1 MSLPVVIAVLSAV
14 LFSTALSAAE
24 PVAADKAKAD
34 AVAAPQADANSAEA
48 KVEASLAKMRELVKA
63 RKWNELIQQ
72 FKDENI
78 SSWVSGFKDK
88 SVANLK
94 AAEAANL
101 RGQAY
106 AGMKDGVS
114 AEKDLK
120 IAVDLAAGKGDY
132 WFALADTYRDLLK
145 DDKRALDS
153 YNKTFECAG
162 KSYGWMPISVTLSA
176 ASILMKQEKYDEAF
190 KVMQRYDESDLQQMA
205 PVWGDRM
212 RAANEQINAK
222 LEKKGNSLLVVLAE
236 KGKSEY
242 QIVVPDKYPTPAIGE
257 DMKQVARLLQT
268 AFKANGADL
277 PVVAESA
284 RDSAKP
290 GIFLGDT
297 AFSRTNGI
305 NISQLK
311 GWSYI
316 QKVIGRDLVIVGN
329 DQPCPAPPDPKKFQ
343 FAKLATAKGVT
354 DFLQSYAGTRFL
366 YPDNGA
372 WTHLSNVAN
381 VDLLT
386 TPAIEY
392 LPTPKIAVPSN
403 LDIKKTPFME
413 FDITYPFV
421 ISFYH
426 LAQNRFPLVDIDNE
440 THSWNRAIPP
450 DEVTFAAHPEY
461 FALLG
466 GKRVLTGGGA
476 QAQYCISNSEVQEL
490 LYKDMERLF
499 KMGFQN
505 VALGQPDGFRGCEC
519 EPCKQ
524 LFGTGPD
531 WGEKVWILHRKL
543 AERAYKAFPDRIVT
557 ISVYAITE
565 TLPKTFKSFP
575 PNVRLTLCGTRD
587 FELAT
592 WQKFGSPQGFGTYLY
607 YWCPNMM
614 PRYFPMRTP
623 LYVENATKRL
633 MAANVRSIT
642 RDGNGGIAYGLE
654 GPTYYTMGRMF
665 DGPGVHTGKNLFN
678 EFVFASFGKS
688 APAMQSFY
696 DQLYNSLEIY
706 SRYMATR
713 EDGWAFQDIYGRGR
727 KHLSTPESI
736 IALLYPMELINSLEK
751 QLALA
756 EKADTSPKVQ
766 TRLTLVRREFNYFKS
781 VVNTVHLYNAYQ
793 ISPDTA
799 SLDRLLNSIDALRA
813 GVDTLFTK
821 GNELKGWA
829 CPMFPPM
836 GHSANALKLRDD
848 GYQEPYKNSFLN
860 WDTAAK
866 RKASLTNAKRL
877 IAGSAKSPV
886 SIDSPLWD
894 KVQAQPLASNNAA
907 NTKPLNTQVRAMSDN
922 ANIYLRFDNT
932 LPPGAT
938 ADAVDKERVE
948 AYLSPAPDSP
958 ITYRFTAGLKPT
970 AHAQAARGLI
980 EDLMNLDYG
989 KFDSLWLAE
998 WTHTAIHDPAGNRLT
1013 VMMTI
1018 PLRSIPQAAVKTNA
1032 IWNANFQRVNPA
1044 GGAPKEAYVWSMI
1057 PGGAGI
1063 EDSRGNGELSL
1074 SGDGASG
1081 SSSAVNPLKVIR
1093 EKTYKDSFEIP
1104 PQWKEQIAKGP
1115 LLELTGWRFRADPL
1129 EQGVKNEWF
1138 KSTNYA
1144 EADWFP
1150 MNVPSFWGENEACG
1164 DLQGYGWHRV
1174 AFTVPAEW
1182 QGKTLRLMFCSVDE
1196 QAWIYLN
1203 GIQVGEHS
1211 EKSEGKLFTALYD
1224 APFIIDIPP
1233 DKLKIGGENVM
1244 YVLVSNQIKAG
1255 GIWRPVFGCA
1265 VDKK

>member
-1 MSLPVVIAVLSAV
+1 MKTSVKIIVCWLLVSML
-14 LFSTALSAAE
+14 LNLQ
-24 PVAADKAKAD
+24 AADTAKPD
-34 AVAAPQADANSAEA
+34 ATAVTQAPANSAEA
-48 KVEASLAKMRELVKA
+48 KAEASLTKMRELAKD

-72 FKDENI
+72 FKNEDI
-78 SSWVSGFKDK
+78 SSWNSGFKDK
-88 SVANLK
+88 SIANVK

-106 AGMKDGVS
+106 VGIKDGAH

-120 IAVDLAAGKGDY
+120 LAVELAPGKGDY
-132 WFALADTYRDLLK
+132 WFPLAEAYRDILK
-145 DDKRALDS
+145 DDKRALEA

-162 KSYGWMPISVTLSA
+162 KSYGWMPISTTLNA
-176 ASILMKQEKYDEAF
+176 ASILVKQEKYQEASQ
-190 KVMQRYDESDLQQMA
+190 VMQRYDDNDIQQMPA
-205 PVWGDRM
+205 VWGDKM
-212 RAANEQINAK
+212 RALNEQLTAK
-222 LEKKGNSLLVVLAE
+222 LGKEENSKLAVLAE
-236 KGKSEY
+236 KGKSDY
-242 QIVVPDKYPTPAIGE
+242 QIIVPDKYPTPAIAE

-277 PVVAESA
+277 PIVAESA
-284 RDSAKP
+284 LDKAKP

-297 AFSRTNGI
+297 AFARAKGI
-305 NISQLK
+305 NVSQLK

-316 QKVIGRDLVIVGN
+316 LKVIDKNLIIAGN
-329 DQPCPAPPDPKKFQ
+329 DQPCPAPPNPKKFQ
-343 FAKLATAKGVT
+343 FDKVATAKGVT

-372 WTHLSNVAN
+372 WSPLAGIAK

-386 TPAIEY
+386 TPTIEY
-392 LPTPKIAVPSN
+392 LPTPKIAVPLN
-403 LDIKKTPFME
+403 LDIKKTPLME
-413 FDITYPFV
+413 FDVTFPFV

-440 THSWNRAIPP
+440 THSWNRAIPT
-450 DEVTFAAHPEY
+450 EESTFAAHPEY

-476 QAQYCISNSEVQEL
+476 QAQYCISNPEVQEL
-490 LYKDMERLF
+490 LYKDIERLF
-499 KMGFQN
+499 KMGFQT

-519 EPCKQ
+519 DPCKK
-524 LFGTGPD
+524 LFDTGSD
-531 WGEKVWILHRKL
+531 WGEKVWILHRNL

-565 TLPKTFKSFP
+565 NLPKTFKSFP
-575 PNVRLTLCGTRD
+575 PNVRLTLCGTREP
-587 FELAT
+587 ELAV
-592 WQKFGSPQGFGTYLY
+592 WQKFGSPQGFSTYLY

-623 LYVENATKRL
+623 LYVQNAANRL
-633 MAANVRSIT
+633 MAANVRTIT
-642 RDGNGGIAYGLE
+642 RDGNGGVAYGLE

-665 DGPGVHTGKNLFN
+665 DGPGIHSAKSLVN
-678 EFVFASFGKS
+678 EFLIASFGKS
-688 APAMQSFY
+688 APAMQGFY

-713 EDGWAFQDIYGRGR
+713 EDGWAFVDMYGRGR
-727 KHLSTPESI
+727 KHLSNPESI
-736 IALLYPMELINSLEK
+736 IAFLYPVDLIKSLEK

-756 EKADTSPKVQ
+756 EKADNSPKVQ
-766 TRLTLVRREFNYFKS
+766 TRLALVRKEFNYLKS

-799 SLDRLLNSIDALRA
+799 SLERLLNSIDALRA
-813 GVDTLFTK
+813 GADSLFAK

-836 GHSANALKLRDD
+836 GHSPDSLKLRQD
-848 GYQEPYKNSFLN
+848 GYQEPYKNSFFN

-866 RKASLTNAKRL
+866 RQASLSNAKKL
-877 IAGSAKSPV
+877 IPVSANGPV
-886 SIDSPLWD
+886 SIDSSNWERA
-894 KVQAQPLASNNAA
+894 QAQPLASNNAS
-907 NTKPLNTQVRAMSDN
+907 NTKPLATQVRAMYDD
-922 ANIYLRFDNT
+922 ANIYFRFDNA

-948 AYLSPAPDSP
+948 AYIMPAPGSP
-958 ITYRFTAGLKPT
+958 VTCRFTAGLNPT

-989 KFDSLWLAE
+989 KFDSLWRAE
-998 WTHTAIHDPAGNRLT
+998 WKHAAIHDSANNRLT

-1018 PLRSIPQAAVKTNA
+1018 PLRSIPSAAIKPNIAWQV
-1032 IWNANFQRVNPA
+1032 NFQRTNPT
-1044 GGAPKEAYVWSMI
+1044 GGAPKEAYVWSEL
-1057 PGGAGI
+1057 PGGASI
-1063 EDSRGNGELSL
+1063 EDSRSNGELSF
-1074 SGDGASG
+1074 SGNGASG
-1081 SSSAVNPLKVIR
+1081 SSQEVNQLKLMR

-1104 PQWKEQIAKGP
+1104 PEWKDQIAKGP
-1115 LLELTGWRFRADPL
+1115 LLKLTGWTFRADPI
-1129 EQGVKNEWF
+1129 EQGLKEEWF
-1138 KSTNYA
+1138 KPANYS
-1144 EADWFP
+1144 EKDWLP
-1150 MNVPSFWGENEACG
+1150 MNVPSFWGENESVG

-1182 QGKTLRLMFCSVDE
+1182 QGKTLRLMFASVDE

-1203 GIQVGEHS
+1203 GNLVGEHT
-1211 EKSEGKLFTALYD
+1211 EKSENKALTSLYD
-1224 APFIIDIPP
+1224 APFIIDVPS

-1244 YVLVSNQIKAG
+1244 YVRVNNQIKAG

-1265 VDKK
+1265 VEKK